1 MQGFFDIF
9 FPRHFL
15 VTVCYNPNTKL
26 TKNTKG
32 EYMKKISVSM
42 IAVFA
47 SVGAAMAGFDAKPVS
62 APATSNA
69 KGGFV
74 GGPETIV
81 TVKQVNEM
89 RDDVPVIVQGKIV
102 QRMGD
107 EKYLFE
113 DSTGSITVEIDD
125 DNWRGQ
131 TVGPE
136 DTVKLYGDVDRGI
149 FKTEIEIDYVEKI

>member
-1 MQGFFDIF
+1 MKLFSSV
-9 FPRHFL
+9 FL
-15 VTVCYNPNTKL
+15 TSVLAIGAALADFVEPVHEEVKPVVAT
-26 TKNTKG
+26 TKN
-32 EYMKKISVSM
+32 
-42 IAVFA
+42 
-47 SVGAAMAGFDAKPVS
+47 P
-62 APATSNA
+62 

-74 GGPETIV
+74 GGAETIV

-89 RDDVPVIVQGKIV
+89 RDDVPVIVKGHIV

-131 TVGPE
+131 TVAPT